1 MNTHPRSTEE
11 VLKEMEA
18 IRAEYKR
25 VSRRQTLKEIGYI
38 LGGILALTAVVE
50 VVSIVSSSPILVA
63 LLGFIFVAMARVLWY
78 RS

>member
-1 MNTHPRSTEE
+1 MNTHTRSTEE

-50 VVSIVSSSPILVA
+50 VVSIGSSSPILVV

>member
-25 VSRRQTLKEIGYI
+25 VSRRQTLKAIGYI

-50 VVSIVSSSPILVA
+50 VVSIVSSSPMLVV
-63 LLGFIFVAMARVLWY
+63 LLGVIFVAMARVLWY